1 MAWTAP
7 KVDWDPPDAILDS
20 HLNAIGENL
29 VYLKAHADATSGV
42 HGGVSVA
49 TPSTFMVRDVAGRVR
64 VVAPASEEDVA
75 LKSTVSDEAAL
86 RVAADAVL
94 QGQITAIGTSY
105 VLTAGDTMTGQLVCV
120 GPDTDYT
127 TAQARNIKLMT
138 TVPNVGDLA
147 NGGLAFVYEVP

>member
-7 KVDWDPPDAILDS
+7 KVDWTPPIPILDS

-29 VYLKAHADATSGV
+29 VYLKEHADATSGV
-42 HGGVSVA
+42 HGGVSIA
-49 TPSTFMVRDVAGRVR
+49 TPSTFMVRDAAGRVQA
-64 VVAPASEEDVA
+64 VAPAAEEDVA
-75 LKSTVSDEAAL
+75 LKSTVTDEATL

-120 GPDTDYT
+120 GPDTGYT
-127 TAQARNIKLMT
+127 VAQARNIKLMT
-138 TVPNVGDLA
+138 TVPNVGELE